1 MAVEIKKKNSNSAIE
16 SNDVRRYTDQG
27 PKPQTLMKSLTDLC
41 FASFADRGV
50 YLG

>member
-1 MAVEIKKKNSNSAIE
+1 MMS
-16 SNDVRRYTDQG
+16 DVTLIR

-50 YLG
+50 HLG